1 MYLLVPLVMS
11 VILCLVFLVWR
22 GICFKEEAVLLILL
36 VMRMLIVWSVRKV
49 LLFWLVVMQLGST
62 KPA

>member
-22 GICFKEEAVLLILL
+22 GIYFKEEAVLLILL